1 MLKKTLI
8 ASAIT
13 ATCFNAVNIAHVHN
27 YKIETSYDYL
37 NEKHLVLTGE
47 KSKNGGDGAISPVTK
62 KKGNLGG
69 SCAADELCDANGNT
83 KVKIYDN
90 DDKNKGM
97 VDLLD
102 KSGKD
107 GKAAVSSKPYKD
119 TIKPKTKQ
127 AATLVAKLDYYRDS
141 CFVKKCVHGTEK
153 SDMVAWF
160 NAGISAALA
169 HDDRINKAAN
179 AFLTKEAYVQSR
191 SVKAKLP
198 KEYYD
203 IEFKKTLSYQTL
215 KNGNVEVKGVFAI
228 KSSTEVKNITVS
240 SELKKIKGKYG
251 FIQDIAIIN
260 VK

>member
-13 ATCFNAVNIAHVHN
+13 ATCLNAVNIAHVHN

-47 KSKNGGDGAISPVTK
+47 KSKNDGDGAISPVTK
-62 KKGNLGG
+62 KKGNLSG

-119 TIKPKTKQ
+119 IIKTETKQ
-127 AATLVAKLDYYRDS
+127 AAALVAKLDYYRDS
-141 CFVKKCVHGTEK
+141 CFVKKCVHGTER
-153 SDMVAWF
+153 SDMIAWF
-160 NAGISAALA
+160 NVGVSTALVY
-169 HDDRINKAAN
+169 DDRLNKAAN
-179 AFLTKEAYVQSR
+179 AFLTKDAFVQSKNI
-191 SVKAKLP
+191 KAKLP

-203 IEFKKTLSYQTL
+203 VEFKKASSYKVL
-215 KNGNVEVKGVFAI
+215 NNGNVEIKGVFAI
-228 KSSTEVKNITVS
+228 KTRTESKNITVT

-251 FIQDIAIIN
+251 FIQDIAIIS